1 MTTPL
6 PELAPLTPG
15 ASRVLDAASRLFY
28 ERGIHAVGVDT
39 IAEAAGVT
47 KKTLYDRFGSKEA
60 LVVSYLQHRDARW
73 RDHVAEHLVR
83 VPEPGVERVLAIFDA
98 AISWSDENSPK
109 GCSAINARAEIGDGH
124 DGHPVF
130 PEVSRQKSWL
140 LHTFG
145 ELCREAGVHNAQAMA
160 QRMML
165 LYEGAIVTV
174 GMETFA
180 QPFEIARDVARLLL
194 EQQRPQDAARRP
206 GTVIGVQP
214 TPEP

>member
-1 MTTPL
+1 MTQSV

-15 ASRVLDAASRLFY
+15 GRRVLDAASRLFY

-73 RDHVAEHLVR
+73 REHVAAHLSR
-83 VPEPGVERVLAIFDA
+83 VPGPGPDRVLAIFDA

-109 GCSAINARAEIGDGH
+109 GCSAINARAEIGDGN
-124 DGHPVF
+124 DEHPVF
-130 PEVSRQKSWL
+130 PEVSRQKVWL
-140 LHTFG
+140 LDVFE
-145 ELCREAGVHNAQAMA
+145 ELCAEGGIPDPRSMAQA
-160 QRMML
+160 MML

-174 GMETFA
+174 GMTTFA
-180 QPFEIARDVARLLL
+180 EPFVIARSWAARLLR
-194 EQQRPQDAARRP
+194 Q
-206 GTVIGVQP
+206 G
-214 TPEP
+214 

>member
-1 MTTPL
+1 MTQPV
-6 PELAPLTPG
+6 PDLAPLTPG
-15 ASRVLDAASRLFY
+15 GRRVLDAASRLFY

-73 RDHVAEHLVR
+73 RAHVAAQLER
-83 VPEPGVERVLAIFDA
+83 VPEPGPARILSIFDA

-109 GCSAINARAEIGDGH
+109 GCSAINARAELGDGA

-130 PEVSRQKSWL
+130 PEVSRQKVWL
-140 LHTFG
+140 LDLFE
-145 ELCREAGVHNAQAMA
+145 ELCTSGGVRDPHAMA
-160 QRMML
+160 QAMML

-174 GMETFA
+174 GMATFA
-180 QPFEIARDVARLLL
+180 EPFRIARTWAGALLA
-194 EQQRPQDAARRP
+194 QDR
-206 GTVIGVQP
+206 TS
-214 TPEP
+214 